1 MHVFTVLLMNV
12 AYKIG
17 FFAYN
22 VKTSVF
28 FNDFLFCCFQASI
41 NTQVYL
47 PKDFNF
53 EKVSLSVVHCA
64 VDWGHLHVAIGYRTY
79 DKKPN

>member
-64 VDWGHLHVAIGYRTY
+64 VDLRTSSCCHWLQY
-79 DKKPN
+79 LR